1 MKSLKKIISIS
12 IALIMLAGLLPLTA
26 LADTN
31 YRAYVRFANGTF
43 KEYATFPAA
52 WSEATAS
59 SGNTVGLYNNWE
71 SGRFCVPEKITV
83 TLEMNGYWI
92 SRNLSSSKG
101 DGEVF
106 WVGPNATLNVY
117 GGTKAD
123 PAYNSTAEHNMWVYV
138 ADSSRYD
145 YTRRKVLLHGG
156 IINGGNSD
164 NGGGGIHMKEGAHV
178 NLYYVTVAGNKAD
191 NWGASYGDGGGVEM
205 NNKNGCLYLDH
216 SKIIYNAARY
226 DGGGVHVDSEW
237 CRIIMVK
244 SHIDHNV
251 ADDNGAGIYVDGDNF
266 SLRGDAEQIMDPESV
281 VSAYSIPD
289 WNGAYNFFLPD
300 ELGSSVSYNCVF
312 DSEDGGGGIYLDN
325 EKFHISGI
333 NFVGNIA
340 TNDDDKGNGGGLYLD
355 EEESTIKNCNILRNK
370 ADCLGGGIY
379 DRGDDRIT
387 DLDDN
392 GVDSCTIWKNLAWE
406 SGGAGGG
413 IFVNR
418 YCDLNISGS
427 LIVRDNV
434 SKSYSND
441 NLYLS
446 SDGGAVDAYLM
457 PSLSKGA
464 DVHVRISTAGAAGH
478 GTQISRDPGS
488 YDESFYTFDNDS
500 GKHISWE
507 PDRYLRVVS
516 GAKPVKPVPSVFT
529 PDPGKRTQSLS
540 QKYTVDGVDYP
551 IIKGIVS
558 YPSFPDDYAD
568 IENVFY
574 YSDGFFAGSTLD
586 YNPQLATLSMC
597 LAGAAGY
604 SNEYGKEDANGDY
617 LDKSQNFRQFVSDI
631 GCADTAIYVNDF
643 NTQKPGADTIGVG
656 IASKQIFG
664 TKTLVVIGVRGM
676 GYESE
681 WISNMTLGASGEAA
695 GWSSAATQVMAE
707 LNGYLSR
714 MGIDGSSE
722 NTIFWIAGYSRAG
735 ATSNLTAKRI
745 VDKYDTAGTHT
756 FAYPLEAPM
765 GGVESAK
772 VAGNNY
778 NCIHNVFNQND
789 IVPWTGTTEMGFIR
803 YGVDHFI
810 PGSVETHTPSDGS
823 DNNLVPEDNT
833 AWNVGNNGYNNQKMQ
848 MLAQLSAVNP
858 DIFFD
863 DYFHTATVR
872 YLTSQFWGT
881 TDAIIESSYYQDEM
895 GTTEKFID
903 FFFEKLQEWAF
914 KYDINGGVIDP
925 ALSPRQYFSS
935 YEIDNH
941 KSFQQ
946 AAASAAGLLFGKSSD
961 EQGDLLDCF
970 SSIPDR
976 LGMWKL
982 LCIYCNIDEDDIDNL
997 KEDIGWIWDCLI
1009 DPDEDSKAKGY
1020 RSLKDY
1026 LPQEEIDELQACF
1039 KSLLFP
1045 LLCFAGEDYDDY
1057 GQDIVG
1063 TLAYNI
1069 SRIIANHYPEVTHSW
1084 LRSYD
1089 YLYASDT
1096 YPVVMDPAVKTAPS
1110 PVAVE
1115 ITHADGTIETVI
1127 PDGSIIWIEVDDVV
1141 RLIPSDADDVNAGEA
1156 IYYRFLD
1163 GAFPFSDRGV
1173 HAYSRP
1179 FYISEML
1186 DTHSWNGSFLFE
1198 VTAAH
1203 NGIKLPAATVRLAI
1217 EGTAYMSIALEYEND
1232 EYVYGELPMSI
1243 GQSTTIGGVAPEIAD
1258 NVCFKCWEVYGYD
1271 AETGTVGEAISADK
1285 YIEYFG
1291 TDFNANSETTTVAN
1305 RKGVSARFVPI
1316 YEKIVSSIDMR
1327 FGGGRGIQDLD
1338 GMYYLPSYIEWNVG
1352 GDEPFRGPE
1361 TIFWTFDSSRTLFI
1375 AEFSLTLTGYEKF
1388 EGIPQLV
1395 FDDYSLNP
1403 YIVNMD
1409 SNSINGTA
1417 SEKRLIVTIA
1427 FYPYLPPEEFDYGS
1441 YMDDQCVVAYDL
1453 NLNQMIGEYHFHN
1466 EGTVTAPIIEN
1477 MEFVHWANGSTDHT
1491 TEVTSIYMNAYY
1503 RPIVNAVEITLSEP
1517 LEAGELLPGMSGV
1530 KVTVSNV
1537 WRLDSGAALSW
1548 NSQDTTAD
1556 YNKVYTAR
1564 ITITKAELTGT
1575 NLTFGGASVPLAGAF
1590 TFAPS
1595 PALTVK
1601 AANGKILPVTNSV
1614 FTVTDDMIYLDIV
1627 FERTDKL
1634 MITGFAEV
1642 GATVP
1647 HSSTQEQ
1654 MLAALPAE
1662 VYAYLANGSMVSVP
1676 VEWTSVGSID
1686 PSDPEAQ
1693 TVTAAGNCTDDAYAV
1708 AEGASLTGT
1717 VTVLAAE
1724 RTAAPNASPDSGAY
1738 TGVQTVSLTSEEDA
1752 VIYYAI
1758 VKAAKP
1764 ETEPGAESGFIDP
1777 NTVAAPAAEDYAEY
1791 TDPIV
1796 INDYDEIVLIYAY
1809 AVKEGLRN
1817 SITVI
1822 LQYDLT
1828 KPEVNFLETKD
1839 AMIAVDGNIECWYS
1853 TKTKCTGYDENGE
1866 PVFEDVPDRYYADE
1880 DCTVLLDYEEDVC
1893 VPAFIR
1899 STFEVQP
1906 SDDLITAC
1914 LDFEWQDTYKYK
1926 GFELIGVQAVGTDG
1940 DMRVIAVLDSRII
1953 RDAVDYG
1960 YLFGAGDAGLT
1971 YDTASFRRSCKDTDN
1986 TLQSGDPGYQYV
1998 TARIPASFLDEG
2010 VYAGFYVTLENGV
2023 DIICTNSV
2031 LCSPVIEGSE
2041 PADNAEDNIVVDML
2055 IMPGDV
2061 NCDGVVTMADVSAL
2075 TAYIMNSGVLSVK
2088 GLANAD
2094 ANQDGVV
2101 DILDA
2106 PAIYMLAF
2114 GS

>member
-1 MKSLKKIISIS
+1 MKKTKRLLSTLL
-12 IALIMLAGLLPLTA
+12 ALIMLVGVLPA
-26 LADTN
+26 SVFAAND
-31 YRAYVRFANGTF
+31 RAYVHFANGTS
-43 KEYATFPAA
+43 KTYGSLPAA
-52 WSEATAS
+52 WNEAVAS
-59 SGNTVGLYNNWE
+59 SGNTVGLLNNWE
-71 SGRFCVPEKITV
+71 GSRFCVPENISV

-106 WVGPNATLNVY
+106 WVGQNATLNVY
-117 GGTKAD
+117 GGNTAD
-123 PAYNSTAEHNMWVYV
+123 PSYNSTAEHNMWVYV
-138 ADSSRYD
+138 ADSSRYG
-145 YTRRKVLLHGG
+145 YTRRQVLLHGG

-191 NWGASYGDGGGVEM
+191 KWGASYGDGGGVEM

-216 SKIIYNAARY
+216 SNIIYNAARY

-289 WNGAYNFFLPD
+289 WNGAYNFFLPE

-312 DSEDGGGGIYLDN
+312 DAEDGGGGIYLDN
-325 EKFHISGI
+325 EKFHISSI

-379 DRGDDRIT
+379 DRGDDRVT

-457 PSLSKGA
+457 PSLSAGA

-540 QKYTVDGVDYP
+540 QTYTMNGVDYP

-604 SNEYGKEDANGDY
+604 SNEYGKEDSNGDY

-735 ATSNLTAKRI
+735 ATSNLAAKRI
-745 VDKYDTAGTHT
+745 VDKYDNNGTHT

-810 PGSVETHTPSDGS
+810 PGSAETHAPSDGS

-833 AWNVGNNGYNNQKMQ
+833 AWNVGSNGYNNQKML
-848 MLAQLSAVNP
+848 MLAQLAAVNP

-914 KYDINGGVIDP
+914 KYDINGGVLDP
-925 ALSPRQYFSS
+925 VLSPRQYFSS

-946 AAASAAGLLFGKSSD
+946 AAASTAGLLFGKTHD
-961 EQGDLLDCF
+961 EMNELIDVFGTLA
-970 SSIPDR
+970 DR
-976 LGMWKL
+976 LSKFQL
-982 LCIYCNIDEDDIDNL
+982 YRIYCNIDEDDIDNL
-997 KEDIGWIWDCLI
+997 DEDIGWIWDALAN
-1009 DPDEDSKAKGY
+1009 PDEE
-1020 RSLKDY
+1020 KDIPRGFDPLGNY
-1026 LPQEEIDELQACF
+1026 LSAEELNELEACF

-1110 PVAVE
+1110 PAAIE
-1115 ITHADGTIETVI
+1115 ITHADGTKDTVVPVNNQDVTVRI
-1127 PDGSIIWIEVDDVV
+1127 DDVV
-1141 RLIPSDADDVNAGEA
+1141 RLLPSNSADVDSGEA
-1156 IYYRFLD
+1156 IYYQFLD
-1163 GAFPFSDRGV
+1163 GPAYTWKDRGT
-1173 HAYSRP
+1173 HAYSKP
-1179 FYISEML
+1179 FRLSEML
-1186 DTHSWNGSFLFE
+1186 DTHAWQGTFKFS

-1203 NGIKLPAATVRLAI
+1203 NGVKHEPVTVRLVL
-1217 EGTAYMSIALEYEND
+1217 EGNAFLYVPTGYTDGAYQYT
-1232 EYVYGELPMSI
+1232 ELPLEI
-1243 GQSTTIGGVAPEIAD
+1243 GKSQTVDAVPPGSAQ
-1258 NVCFKCWEVYGYD
+1258 NMRFRYWEVYAYD
-1271 AETGTVGEAISADK
+1271 TATGTVGEAISPEK

-1291 TDFNANSETTTVAN
+1291 TDFHAEDEALTVTN
-1305 RKGVSARFVPI
+1305 RKGVSACFVPV
-1316 YEKIVSSIDMR
+1316 YEKIVSSIDIS
-1327 FGGGRGIQDLD
+1327 FGGGRRFQDQP
-1338 GMYYLPSYIEWNVG
+1338 GMYYLPGYVDWKDSDAAEVEG
-1352 GDEPFRGPE
+1352 RS
-1361 TIFWTFDSSRTLFI
+1361 TIFWTLDKTKGEFY
-1375 AEFSLTLTGYEKF
+1375 AAFSLTLS
-1388 EGIPQLV
+1388 GIET
-1395 FDDYSLNP
+1395 FDGVPELNIDDSSLND
-1403 YIVNMD
+1403 YVGNLYYY
-1409 SNSINGTA
+1409 SVNGTV
-1417 SEKRLIVTIA
+1417 SGRTLTVTA
-1427 FYPYLPPEEFDYGS
+1427 TFDTYFTNEQ
-1441 YMDDQCVVAYDL
+1441 YNYEWYIDDQAVALYDL
-1453 NLNQMIGEYHFHN
+1453 NLDQQIGEYHFHN
-1466 EGTVTAPIIEN
+1466 EGTLTAPFVPD
-1477 MEFVHWANGSTDHT
+1477 MEFVHWQDGSTDPT
-1491 TEVTSIYMNAYY
+1491 TTVTTINMKAYY
-1503 RPIVNAVEITLSEP
+1503 RPIVNKVEITLTEP
-1517 LEAGELLPGMSGV
+1517 LTGGEQLPGLNEV
-1530 KVTVSNV
+1530 RVRVSNN
-1537 WRLDSGAALSW
+1537 WRLDSGIALDW
-1548 NSQDTTAD
+1548 NSSDAIAD

-1564 ITITKAELTGT
+1564 ITVNKAELSGT
-1575 NLTFGGASVPLAGAF
+1575 NLSVSGSASVPLTGAF
-1590 TFAPS
+1590 SFAES
-1595 PALTVK
+1595 LAVTVK
-1601 AANGKILPVTNSV
+1601 DAAGNTLTITNCV
-1614 FTVTDDMIYLDIV
+1614 FSETDGEITMDLV
-1627 FERTDKL
+1627 FERTEKL
-1634 MITGFAEV
+1634 SIVRFADV
-1642 GATVP
+1642 GVTVP
-1647 HSSTQEQ
+1647 HGSTEDEII
-1654 MLAALPAE
+1654 ASLPAE
-1662 VYAYLANGSMVSVP
+1662 VYAYFADGSMAAVP
-1676 VEWTSVGSID
+1676 AVWTGVGSID
-1686 PSDPEAQ
+1686 PDDLEAQ
-1693 TVTAAGNCTDDAYAV
+1693 TVFAAGSFTGDDYTVEDGVTLTAA
-1708 AEGASLTGT
+1708 
-1717 VTVLAAE
+1717 VTVLAAA
-1724 RTAAPNASPDSGAY
+1724 RTSAPTPSIPSGEY
-1738 TGVQTVSLTSEEDA
+1738 TGVQTVVLTADEDA
-1752 VIYYAI
+1752 AIRYAVVEI
-1758 VKAAKP
+1758 PK
-1764 ETEPGAESGFIDP
+1764 TGSEPLDP
-1777 NTVAAPAAEDYAEY
+1777 GSVPAPAAEAYAEY
-1791 TDPIV
+1791 TEPLVLNAYNTDI
-1796 INDYDEIVLIYAY
+1796 LIYAY
-1809 AVKEGLRN
+1809 AVKDGFRDSTYAICHYE
-1817 SITVI
+1817 
-1822 LQYDLT
+1822 LT
-1828 KPEVNFLETKD
+1828 KPEVSWLEAKD
-1839 AMIAVDGNIECWYS
+1839 AMIAEDGNIGCWYS
-1853 TKTKCTGYDENGE
+1853 TKSVSVGYDDNGE

-1893 VPAFIR
+1893 LPAFIR
-1899 STFEVQP
+1899 SVFEVGP
-1906 SDDLITAC
+1906 SDDLVTAC

-1926 GFELIGVQAVGTDG
+1926 GFEIVGVQSIGSEG
-1940 DMRVIAVLDSRII
+1940 GMRVITVLDSRII

-1960 YLFGAGDAGLT
+1960 YLFGTGNGELT
-1971 YDTASFRRSCKDTDN
+1971 YDTASYRRSCKDTDN

-2023 DIICTNSV
+2023 DIICTNIV
-2031 LCSPVIEGSE
+2031 VCSPAIESSE
-2041 PADNAEDNIVVDML
+2041 PSDNAEDNIVIDTLAV
-2055 IMPGDV
+2055 PGDV
-2061 NCDGVVTMADVSAL
+2061 NCDGIVDSADITLAAAYSMSAGSVTAQGVANGDMNGDGLLTAADLSAL
-2075 TAYIMNSGVLSVK
+2075 YGYIQG
-2088 GLANAD
+2088 
-2094 ANQDGVV
+2094 
-2101 DILDA
+2101 
-2106 PAIYMLAF
+2106 
-2114 GS
+2114 